1 MSLTS
6 SKISQTLMQRSGT
19 VQPCALSTAEMM
31 VVKEE
36 EATRTCGA
44 TPRRFSYAFSAN
56 A

>member
-31 VVKEE
+31 AVKEE